1 MDFFAKLIYISIP
14 IEPLCANGRK
24 CSALQSIMYYDKNG
38 AGRDNEE
45 GLAFEYG
52 DNS

>member
-1 MDFFAKLIYISIP
+1 MAVEK
-14 IEPLCANGRK
+14 CA
-24 CSALQSIMYYDKNG
+24 ALQSIMYYDKNG

-45 GLAFEYG
+45 GLAFEYA